1 MQNIYQDEV
10 AWKNIAVSATFCNEI
25 IFFRVFNVI
34 AVSFFSM
41 MYFSFRIVTGEK
53 CVSDILYCDYY
64 IKWLEIMLI
73 SRKWLIEI
81 LFFLIFNV
89 LSISFKVFFE
99 IRYIKNES
107 TYIFDEKEK
116 FDRPTDSWKNFGK
129 RFVSLNAFHTLY
141 AVCQQTLIYFFI

>member
-1 MQNIYQDEV
+1 MQNICQDEV

-64 IKWLEIMLI
+64 IK
-73 SRKWLIEI
+73 
-81 LFFLIFNV
+81 
-89 LSISFKVFFE
+89 
-99 IRYIKNES
+99 
-107 TYIFDEKEK
+107 
-116 FDRPTDSWKNFGK
+116 
-129 RFVSLNAFHTLY
+129 
-141 AVCQQTLIYFFI
+141 